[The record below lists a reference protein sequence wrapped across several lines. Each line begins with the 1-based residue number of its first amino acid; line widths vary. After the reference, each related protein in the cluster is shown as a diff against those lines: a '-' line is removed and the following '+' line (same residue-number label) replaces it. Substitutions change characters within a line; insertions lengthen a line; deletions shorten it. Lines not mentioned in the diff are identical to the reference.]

1 MGPARCGIV
10 VFQQRGSNTAL
21 AQIATPPELR
31 CTALR
36 GMEFAKSRL
45 DGTVTEHE
53 LTNTATV
60 VIAII
65 TVCDT
70 LSVVAS
76 LEFGIMAVSY
86 SMFVFGNVVMMV
98 ALALDEP
105 EPWYILY
112 VILLSSCYHW
122 NHLIE
127 NAFTHKLSPKWP
139 CEIGGRTT
147 ARVPTLP
154 GWTGGLC
161 STRLGWSIALV
172 PFRRDFHGVHSCWN
186 DNMCFVSK
194 YPADDSSE
202 YCFDPMGQHSTTG
215 NDSVSQRSDS
225 SFPTW
230 QSLSKP

>member
-172 PFRRDFHGVHSCWN
+172 PFVGIFMACIAAGTTTCALCPSTQQTIPQNTVLTPWASTVPRATTPFPSAPT
-186 DNMCFVSK
+186 
-194 YPADDSSE
+194 PASRLGS
-202 YCFDPMGQHSTTG
+202 P
-215 NDSVSQRSDS
+215 
-225 SFPTW
+225 
-230 QSLSKP
+230 